1 MKGTIEY
8 KLKSLAQEG
17 KKAVAW
23 LIDPD
28 KTATDLSFL
37 EHVKEVSRL
46 GIDFI
51 FIGGSLINSNE
62 TENIINII
70 KEIDTKI
77 PLILFPGSVLQF
89 SDLADGILFLSLISG
104 RNPDLLIGQ
113 HVAIAP
119 LLAKSNLEVL
129 PTGYILVD
137 GGLST
142 AVNYISQ
149 TIPIPNHKPEIAVA
163 TALAG
168 SFLGLQYFYM
178 DAGSGAKIPIPQE
191 MINKVKK
198 SINAPLIV
206 GGGLKEV
213 SNVKEA
219 FKAGADVVVIGNGA
233 EKNLSF
239 LTEVLEYVNVLNLSL
254 NIN

>member
-1 MKGTIEY
+1 MKGKIEH

-28 KTATDLSFL
+28 KTATDFSFL

-62 TENIINII
+62 TENIIKII

-142 AVNYISQ
+142 SVNYISQ

-168 SFLGLQYFYM
+168 SFLGLQFFYM
-178 DAGSGAKIPIPQE
+178 DAGSGAKTPIPQE
-191 MINKVKK
+191 MINEVKK
-198 SINAPLIV
+198 SIKAPLIV

-233 EKNLSF
+233 EKNLSL
-239 LTEVLEYVNVLNLSL
+239 LTEVLEYVNVLNVSL